1 LLVRG
6 ATCALGYAAIQIAKA
21 LGCKVVATTH
31 RTEKL
36 KLLEAADEQLLD
48 TGSLTGKISGVTKAL
63 DLVGA
68 RSLKD
73 TLTAVEKGGIV
84 CDTGILGGVYALN
97 RFDPIKDIPNGV
109 YLTGFYSNY
118 PTQEIV
124 NQIFHFF
131 HENNLTPVSGKV
143 FAFENIKAAIMAQES
158 GSVNG
163 KIIVEVTDR

>member
-1 LLVRG
+1 VL
-6 ATCALGYAAIQIAKA
+6 
-21 LGCKVVATTH
+21 ATTH
-31 RTEKL
+31 RTEKI
-36 KLLEAADEQLLD
+36 KLLKAADEQILD
-48 TGSLTGKISGVTKAL
+48 TGMLTGKISGVTKAL

-97 RFDPIKDIPNGV
+97 GFDAIKDIPNGV

-124 NQIFHFF
+124 NQMFDFL
-131 HENNLTPVSGKV
+131 HEKNLTPISGKV
-143 FAFENIKAAIMAQES
+143 FAFENIKDAVMAQES

-163 KIIVEVTDR
+163 KIVVEVTDR

>member
-1 LLVRG
+1 VL
-6 ATCALGYAAIQIAKA
+6 
-21 LGCKVVATTH
+21 ATTH
-31 RTEKL
+31 REQKI
-36 KLLEAADEQLLD
+36 KLLEAADEQILD
-48 TGSLTGKISGVTKAL
+48 TGVLTGKIHGVTKAL

-97 RFDPIKDIPNGV
+97 GFDPIKDIPNGV

-124 NQIFHFF
+124 DQMFRFIR
-131 HENNLTPVSGKV
+131 EKKITPVSGKV
-143 FAFENIKAAIMAQES
+143 FAFENIKDAVMAQES

-163 KIIVEVTDR
+163 KIIVEVADR